1 MKTKNVYLIILLLI
15 VAACV
20 VWSLFYQRYELKP
33 ISKFTIPGITLN
45 PNHRVLDGYA
55 VSFALSDSLIYV
67 TDASDT
73 THTKS
78 YCYSYSGQPNSG
90 FHFPTDKGYGEVFV
104 DRNLYYLP
112 QSNLLAYVFW
122 QNRQIDY
129 YTTDGKYV
137 RSENPFL
144 DQTVGIYN
152 IAEYNHSVFIN
163 SMGYFKNTPISN
175 IQSMRVYK
183 KQPNQAPVVF
193 KNINFIKDDIK
204 NHISYRRIMM
214 DDNGKDVMILL
225 ENQYD
230 KPHASLYRDNTTT
243 EFEIKTPKVFGI
255 YFMGKLPLQVDK
267 GLGKEPYQLVLGQ
280 DFLII
285 GSWRKL
291 SRDYP
296 LVQKIYNLKG
306 RYLGKL
312 KFKDDP
318 QNEVIDIIS
327 DKLVAFNPA
336 KGVVSIYRIR
346 VK

>member
-1 MKTKNVYLIILLLI
+1 MKTKNVFLIILLLI
-15 VAACV
+15 IAACV
-20 VWSLFYQRYELKP
+20 VWGLFYQRYELKP

-78 YCYSYSGQPNSG
+78 YCYSYSGQQNSG
-90 FHFPTDKGYGEVFV
+90 FHFTTDKGYGEVYV
-104 DRNLYYLP
+104 DKNLYYLP
-112 QSNLLAYVFW
+112 QSNMLAYVFW

-137 RSENPFL
+137 RSENPFI
-144 DQTVGIYN
+144 DQTVSIYN
-152 IAEYNHSVFIN
+152 IAEYNQSIFIN

-183 KQPNQAPVVF
+183 EQSNQAPVVF
-193 KNINFIKDDIK
+193 KNIDITK
-204 NHISYRRIMM
+204 ESINKHFSYRNLML
-214 DDNGKDVMILL
+214 DDNGKDVMLLL
-225 ENQYD
+225 ENQFD
-230 KPHASLYRDNTTT
+230 KPHATLYRDSTTT
-243 EFEIKTPKVFGI
+243 EFDIRTPFIFSLHYFGR
-255 YFMGKLPLQVDK
+255 LPFQVDK
-267 GLGKEPYQLVLGQ
+267 SLSKEPYQLVLGQ

-291 SRDYP
+291 SREYP
-296 LVQKIYNLKG
+296 LVQRIYNLKG

-318 QNEVIDIIS
+318 QNEVIDIMG

-336 KGVVSIYRIR
+336 KGVVSIYSIR